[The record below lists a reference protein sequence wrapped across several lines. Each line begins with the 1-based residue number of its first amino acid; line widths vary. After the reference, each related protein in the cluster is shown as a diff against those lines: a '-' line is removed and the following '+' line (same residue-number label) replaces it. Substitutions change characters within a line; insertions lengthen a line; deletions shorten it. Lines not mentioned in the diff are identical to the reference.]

1 MRKLAILVLV
11 ILIPAAWARAQASN
25 PSVDPSQN
33 SGKNSDLTTLQGCLE
48 NPNGHYTLTET
59 NGATHQLSGAANKL
73 GHQVNRQIEVTGK
86 TGIKTVDSTLAGAG
100 SSAIEQEVFEV
111 KSVKRIADVCK

>member
-1 MRKLAILVLV
+1 MHKMAIVLLIFLV
-11 ILIPAAWARAQASN
+11 PATWAQAQSG
-25 PSVDPSQN
+25 STDAGQS

-86 TGIKTVDSTLAGAG
+86 TGMRTVDSTLAGAG
-100 SSAIEQEVFEV
+100 SNAIEQEVFEV
-111 KSVKRIADVCK
+111 RSVKRIADVCK